1 MSTGFIDEP
10 FRAHRVLPVMER
22 SGVTGKSPHQVSAS
36 RRDAS
41 VIDAMS
47 CTTESSLR
55 DSIIINHAYPTTP
68 LRSMAGYFQHALTGS
83 EWENMT

>member
-1 MSTGFIDEP
+1 MDKSGGC
-10 FRAHRVLPVMER
+10 AVLNRLWSEAECTDKDGPI
-22 SGVTGKSPHQVSAS
+22 PSAS

-41 VIDAMS
+41 VVVAMS

-55 DSIIINHAYPTTP
+55 DSIIIYHAFPVTP

-83 EWENMT
+83 DGKT